1 MKTVLWAWFKDFVLV
16 AVLVALILIVAKPS
30 IVYGESMLPTLENL
44 QLVLS
49 QRLTLWQQAPKAGD
63 IVIVKTDRPW
73 KFGLKKNFIKRVIA
87 VPGDSLY
94 ISDYRIYLNHQM
106 LKEPYI
112 LDGVT
117 PGEYNDTIPED
128 HFFVMGDNRR
138 NSEDSRS
145 MGPVHRSQIIGK
157 VYLRL
162 WPFTFWGF

>member
-1 MKTVLWAWFKDFVLV
+1 MKTILWAWFKDFVLV

-49 QRLTLWQQAPKAGD
+49 QRFTLWQQAPKAGD

-73 KFGLKKNFIKRVIA
+73 IFGLKKNFIKRVIA
-87 VPGDSLY
+87 VPGDTLY
-94 ISDYRIYLNHQM
+94 ISDYRVYLNHQM

-117 PGEYNDTIPED
+117 PNEYNDTIPED

-138 NSEDSRS
+138 NSEDSRI